1 MQVPADDRGSGF
13 EELRRAAPVPPST
26 HGGATSR
33 SGELNDGPSPNP
45 GGPSRSAQ
53 EREKLD
59 EKLFSE
65 DPRKQYA
72 AFKELSE
79 SAKTITKA
87 QYDRIHDIRWATPH
101 LALAELGEKL
111 LREKRSCGPASTD
124 TQREILT
131 LIRQCDQQYRERL
144 LKAMQ
149 EDPAI
154 GFRQAV
160 LRRGLVAAALAGF
173 LLGSG
178 LAYLLLPKGRT
189 PDSGR
194 AEAYVDTRT
203 GQLISTSSQSEKQL
217 AAALSRGDCQPA
229 FYCWKCRQW
238 LPVKN
243 PEQQVTTVAGPIRA
257 IHRPIIPGPKTP

>member
-79 SAKTITKA
+79 SAKTITKRNMIA
-87 QYDRIHDIRWATPH
+87 STTFAGRRRIA
-101 LALAELGEKL
+101 L
-111 LREKRSCGPASTD
+111 LRNWARSYSEKNDRAD
-124 TQREILT
+124 RLRQIL
-131 LIRQCDQQYRERL
+131 
-144 LKAMQ
+144 
-149 EDPAI
+149 
-154 GFRQAV
+154 
-160 LRRGLVAAALAGF
+160 
-173 LLGSG
+173 
-178 LAYLLLPKGRT
+178 
-189 PDSGR
+189 SGR
-194 AEAYVDTRT
+194 
-203 GQLISTSSQSEKQL
+203 
-217 AAALSRGDCQPA
+217 
-229 FYCWKCRQW
+229 F
-238 LPVKN
+238 
-243 PEQQVTTVAGPIRA
+243 
-257 IHRPIIPGPKTP
+257 